1 MKPFTRCHLR
11 ALRPKTVSRR
21 SGVRVEIDTIRE
33 LRGTPF
39 ALCNDEIQFVYGL
52 LAGPQWPG
60 LRKHNLWVFRTH
72 QQMFAADF
80 VVVDVSGHRR
90 ALGEL
95 RLPDWDV
102 FVLDL
107 KMGQNLGRGGG
118 VQFRR
123 AQPAAHTALQ
133 LCAETLVKP
142 EHRAR
147 RATWLSM
154 LRPRHVWS
162 LIGSTAEVLDFFDDL
177 PARRQAR
184 LTNPRRGRH

>member
-1 MKPFTRCHLR
+1 MKRFTQGHLR
-11 ALRPKTVSRR
+11 ALRPRTVQRR
-21 SGVRVEIDTIRE
+21 SGVQVEIDNIRE

-39 ALCNDEIQFVYGL
+39 ALCRDEIRFVYGL
-52 LAGPQWPG
+52 LAGPRWPG

-107 KMGQNLGRGGG
+107 KMGQNLGPGGG

-123 AQPAAHTALQ
+123 ARPAAAAAL
-133 LCAETLVKP
+133 LVCADTLIKP
-142 EHRAR
+142 EHRSR
-147 RATWLSM
+147 RTMWLSM
-154 LRPRHVWS
+154 LRPRRTWS
-162 LIGSTAEVLDFFDDL
+162 LKGCTAEILEFFADL
-177 PARRQAR
+177 PARRQRGAR
-184 LTNPRRGRH
+184 LAL